1 LISDGA
7 MARKFVN
14 LIFILVVLP
23 ILEEYFLKMDTGS
36 KHSEELRQQKD
47 VQDALKELDSNYRER
62 KNQTH
67 LIASTSERFYLTVYI
82 SIFVGLIIVHFAFH
96 LDQLRIEEKYLPIM
110 PHIITGGISV
120 SLILIIGS
128 LIKILYINEIRD
140 KGTRF
145 NLTRVLRFFIGTI
158 LFLIILSIF
167 YANWYTAVVSL
178 GLLSIIL
185 GFALQT
191 PILSFIG
198 WIYIVIRRP
207 FKIGDRIRVGDNEGD
222 VIDIDYL
229 DTTMWEIKGNLST
242 DHPSGRIIR
251 FPNSSILNTSI
262 FNYSWALF
270 PFIFDEII
278 FYVPYD
284 SELDELATIIKEI
297 ASGEIGTNIGSEIR
311 DYKIILRQA
320 HVDDNNIDE
329 GPEISFK
336 PGDNMWLQAIL
347 TYPVHP
353 KDERKIKT
361 LITEKILQRLNYKGN
376 IYFPSGNGR

>member
-1 LISDGA
+1 
-7 MARKFVN
+7 
-14 LIFILVVLP
+14 
-23 ILEEYFLKMDTGS
+23 MDIGN
-36 KHSEELRQQKD
+36 KHTEELRQHKD
-47 VQDALKELDSNYRER
+47 VQDALKELDSAFNKN

-67 LIASTSERFYLTVYI
+67 IVASASERFYLLVYV
-82 SIFVGLIIVHFAFH
+82 SVFVGLIFVHFAFH
-96 LDQLRIEEKYLPIM
+96 LDQLQIEEKYLPIM

-120 SLILIIGS
+120 FLILIVGS
-128 LIKILYINEIRD
+128 LIKMLYINGIRD
-140 KGTRF
+140 KGVRF
-145 NLTRVLRFFIGTI
+145 NLTRVLRFFVGTV
-158 LFLIILSIF
+158 LFFIILSVF

-198 WIYIVIRRP
+198 WIYIVIRKP
-207 FKIGDRIRVGDNEGD
+207 FKIGDRIRVGENEGD

-229 DTTMWEIKGNLST
+229 DTTMWEIKGSLST

-251 FPNSSILNTSI
+251 FPNSNILNTST

-284 SELDELATIIKEI
+284 SELNEVAAIIKEI
-297 ASGEIGTNIGSEIR
+297 ASGEIGTNTGNEIR
-311 DYKIILRQA
+311 DYKIILREA

-329 GPEISFK
+329 GPEVSFK

-361 LITEKILQRLNYKGN
+361 LITEKILQRLNHKGN
-376 IYFPSGNGR
+376 IYFPSGNER

>member
-1 LISDGA
+1 
-7 MARKFVN
+7 M
-14 LIFILVVLP
+14 
-23 ILEEYFLKMDTGS
+23 ETGN
-36 KHSEELRQQKD
+36 KHTEELRQQKD
-47 VQDALKELDSNYRER
+47 VQDALKDLDSSF
-62 KNQTH
+62 KKAKDH
-67 LIASTSERFYLTVYI
+67 AHIVASTSERFYLLVYV
-82 SIFVGLIIVHFAFH
+82 SVFVGLIIVHFAFH
-96 LDQLRIEEKYLPIM
+96 LDQLQIEEKYLPIM

-128 LIKILYINEIRD
+128 LIKMFYINAIRD

-145 NLTRVLRFFIGTI
+145 NLRRILRFFMGTI
-158 LFLIILSIF
+158 LFFIVLSVF

-198 WIYIVIRRP
+198 WIYIVIRKP
-207 FKIGDRIRVGDNEGD
+207 FQIGDRIRVGENEGD

-251 FPNSSILNTSI
+251 FPNSNILSSSI
-262 FNYSWALF
+262 FNYTWALF
-270 PFIFDEII
+270 PFIFDEVV
-278 FYVPYD
+278 FYVSYD
-284 SELDELATIIKEI
+284 SELKELTAVIKGI
-297 ASGEIGTNIGSEIR
+297 ASEVIGPDVANEIR
-311 DYKIILRQA
+311 DYKILLRQA

-329 GPEISFK
+329 SPEVSFK

-353 KDERKIKT
+353 KDERKIKN
-361 LITEKILQRLNYKGN
+361 LITEKILQKLNHKGN
-376 IYFPSGNGR
+376 IYFPPGNGR